1 MTDNLSIWKAIE
13 RTDPKQ
19 VKPITGKSYSGHSP
33 KPHYII
39 WKLTRQFGPVGRG
52 FGWQVIHEAYV
63 PGKPHEDGTEQIHEC
78 RIRFW
83 WRDGEDT
90 REVESYGAT
99 KALYKAKGNYWVD
112 DEDAAKK
119 SLTDAITKAASWLG
133 ASADIFMGRWDDSKY
148 VAALE
153 AEARTAR
160 ERPTEAAKP
169 AETPHDPETG
179 EVRDESNPPPQGVPV
194 PDPDLGDEDGQPPS
208 VQTFINVV
216 KESLPTGWTKDDL
229 SKGYAL
235 AVLDNLAK
243 RKGTIKGK
251 KWFDIFVDLH
261 AEAIDRITQDE
272 LRRQVRSA
280 IAYKQAQIDGENPSP
295 EDFGNP
301 FGEDIA
307 PKPKPYLNDA
317 ATKAIE
323 DGIHARTT
331 LADLDMYEKG
341 LRDGPN
347 PGALAH
353 PKIAAALQFKR
364 SVLLG
369 EADPVVLGEVRVG

>member
-1 MTDNLSIWKAIE
+1 MTDNLAIWKAIE

-39 WKLTRQFGPVGRG
+39 WKLTRQFGPVGYG
-52 FGWQVIHEAYV
+52 FGWTVVHEAYID
-63 PGKPHEDGTEQIHEC
+63 GKPQDGTTEKIHEC
-78 RIRFW
+78 RILFW
-83 WRDGEDT
+83 WRDPETGDRSEP
-90 REVESYGAT
+90 VESYGAT
-99 KALYKAKGNYWVD
+99 KALYKSRKGEWVD

-169 AETPHDPETG
+169 KPTETPDGLDYDPETG
-179 EVRDESNPPPQGVPV
+179 EIR
-194 PDPDLGDEDGQPPS
+194 
-208 VQTFINVV
+208 
-216 KESLPTGWTKDDL
+216 LPAANHG
-229 SKGYAL
+229 S
-235 AVLDNLAK
+235 
-243 RKGTIKGK
+243 
-251 KWFDIFVDLH
+251 
-261 AEAIDRITQDE
+261 AI
-272 LRRQVRSA
+272 RSA
-280 IAYKQAQIDGENPSP
+280 W
-295 EDFGNP
+295 
-301 FGEDIA
+301 
-307 PKPKPYLNDA
+307 
-317 ATKAIE
+317 E
-323 DGIHARTT
+323 DGIRDGLPADATERQFYEACAAQLTTEWRNYKSLKGLEGGWAKYDDLLTRMQHEATDLWEDLMGIWQRAKDALEEAAETKAAEKAPPTISKATGEAILAGIHALKTVE
-331 LADLDMYEKG
+331 ACDQFEKG

-369 EADPVVLGEVRVG
+369 EADPIVLGEVRVAG